1 MLRARRIDKFH
12 FALMWFDGST
22 RVNKLID
29 KEMTM
34 KRNVTVSIAAGLMLA
49 AALVQ
54 ANDVLV
60 AGEFA
65 AENMIVEAP
74 GATAPGGGSFADD
87 GWVKDEYPFP
97 VHYGPID

>member
-1 MLRARRIDKFH
+1 
-12 FALMWFDGST
+12 
-22 RVNKLID
+22 
-29 KEMTM
+29 M
-34 KRNVTVSIAAGLMLA
+34 KRNIIVSIAAGLMLA
-49 AALVQ
+49 AALAQ

-60 AGEFA
+60 AGEFVS
-65 AENMIVEAP
+65 ENVIVETR

>member
-1 MLRARRIDKFH
+1 MRACEIDKFH
-12 FALMWFDGST
+12 LALMRFDGST

-49 AALVQ
+49 AALAQ

-65 AENMIVEAP
+65 AENVIVDAR
-74 GATAPGGGSFADD
+74 GATGPGGGSLLED
-87 GWVKDEYPFP
+87 GWVKNEYPFP
-97 VHYGPID
+97 VHFGPID